1 MSLIYALVA
10 RGNTILA
17 EFTDSSGNF
26 TTVSSGPSLSPS
38 AVRGSVWRVCVC
50 VKVVC
55 VCTSIHMC
63 NPSALSTARQQ
74 MARDVFARAC
84 CSFGATHLCTCV

>member
-50 VKVVC
+50 ESCVC
-55 VCTSIHMC
+55 VHLNPHVQPKRSLHCTSA
-63 NPSALSTARQQ
+63 NGARC
-74 MARDVFARAC
+74 VRAC
-84 CSFGATHLCTCV
+84 LL

>member
-26 TTVSSGPSLSPS
+26 TTVTQSILDRIPSSD
-38 AVRGSVWRVCVC
+38 AKCTYVYDRCV
-50 VKVVC
+50 
-55 VCTSIHMC
+55 
-63 NPSALSTARQQ
+63 
-74 MARDVFARAC
+74 
-84 CSFGATHLCTCV
+84 